1 MNYDLTS
8 FEKGL
13 EQLSITLSGEQKQ
26 QFLTYYEY
34 LVEKNKVMNLTAITE
49 YEEVITKHF
58 LDRLAVVKT
67 ICFKPEKLAG
77 KRLIDIGTGAGF
89 PGIPLK
95 IVFPEMEILL
105 LDSLNK
111 RINFL
116 NEVTEMLGLTKIN
129 TVHGRAEDYAKQKG
143 YRESFDFCVSRA
155 VANLSTLSEYCIPFV
170 KQGGCFISYKSGSV
184 DQELIQA
191 EKAVKIL
198 GGQREEV
205 VRFSL
210 ADTDMDRSFVVIRK
224 AKPTPKKYPRKAGLP
239 SKEPLGAVI
248 LS

>member
-58 LDRLAVVKT
+58 LDSLAVVKT
-67 ICFKPEKLAG
+67 SCFMPEKLVG

-95 IVFPEMEILL
+95 IAFPELEILL

-170 KQGGCFISYKSGSV
+170 KEGGCFISYKSGSV

>member
-34 LVEKNKVMNLTAITE
+34 LVEKNKVMNLTAITD

-58 LDRLAVVKT
+58 LDSLAVVKT
-67 ICFKPEKLAG
+67 SCFKSEKLAG

-95 IVFPEMEILL
+95 IAFPELEILL

-170 KQGGCFISYKSGSV
+170 KPGGCFISYKSGSV

>member
-58 LDRLAVVKT
+58 LDSLAVVKT
-67 ICFKPEKLAG
+67 SCFKSEKLAG

-95 IVFPEMEILL
+95 IAFPELEILL

-129 TVHGRAEDYAKQKG
+129 TVHVRAEDYAKQKG
-143 YRESFDFCVSRA
+143 YRESFDFCLSRA

-170 KQGGCFISYKSGSV
+170 KPGGCFISYKSGSV

>member
-58 LDRLAVVKT
+58 LDSLAVVKT
-67 ICFKPEKLAG
+67 SCFKPEKLVG

-95 IVFPEMEILL
+95 IAFPELEILL

-170 KQGGCFISYKSGSV
+170 KQGRCFISYKSGSV